1 MEKTAAHYLQRP
13 KPSSAMIAS
22 RQFFLTSLLGLVT
35 TVASAQNIGINTTGA
50 VPAASAILDLVSAD
64 KGLLVPRVALTATN
78 SALPVTA
85 PAISLLVY
93 NTATAG
99 VIPNNVTPGYY
110 YWDGAAWVRVGT
122 GNPGWTILGNAG
134 TVAATNFLG
143 TTDLIDFVVRT
154 NNVERM
160 RILGLNGRVGI
171 GVSPV
176 LAQLEVNSGAAFD
189 AISGHSTNVGG
200 FLGRETNIPIP
211 NQLPLNGAGVY
222 ASNPAA
228 GYASTFAQSTGAATV
243 AAAVAFSSVWIANYG
258 LVDNASAGFNPPGS
272 YSQLNVTNAGLAG
285 DHIALRGYSLRGTV
299 AGNPGFTI
307 GVDGVADAQN
317 QDAIGVEG
325 IAFTNTTTR
334 AGGYFEAYNYAG
346 VLQGYAWV
354 GTTAG
359 GVARKITGTAP
370 VAEIIPTPDHGRIM
384 LTCPESPEY
393 WYQDYGSI
401 ELVNGQ
407 AHVDLD
413 PILADIIMVTP
424 EYPVRVFCT
433 PVDMPNFN
441 GVTMMN
447 RTATGFDLVELNGG
461 THSGVLE
468 YQLVVKPKTGY
479 GEGRFPQAPGPKW
492 LKPDQEPAAAKAAN
506 QVEPGEAFYW
516 PSDQE
521 VYGIDPAKLTPVGGI
536 VPAGEHRGKY
546 KLAEGKYAETP
557 GVPVQKPQGN

>member
-1 MEKTAAHYLQRP
+1 M
-13 KPSSAMIAS
+13 
-22 RQFFLTSLLGLVT
+22 T
-35 TVASAQNIGINTTGA
+35 TVRHLPLIVAMSILATKAHAQNIGINTTGA
-50 VPAASAILDLVSAD
+50 VPAASSILDLVSAD
-64 KGLLVPRVALTATN
+64 KGLLVPRVLLTATN
-78 SALPVTA
+78 AAAPVTA
-85 PAISLLVY
+85 PATSLLVY

-99 VIPNNVTPGYY
+99 AAPFNVTPGYY
-110 YWDGAAWVRVGT
+110 YWDGAQWVRIDT

-134 TVAATNFLG
+134 TVVGTNFLG
-143 TTDLIDFVVRT
+143 TTDNVDLQIRT
-154 NNVERM
+154 NNLERI
-160 RILGLNGRVGI
+160 RVRNNGYVGI
-171 GVSPV
+171 NVAVPT
-176 LAQLEVNSGAAFD
+176 LAQLEVNSGTTFD

-200 FLGRETNIPIP
+200 YLGRETNIPIP
-211 NQLPLNGAGVY
+211 NQTPLNGAGVY

-243 AAAVAFSSVWIANYG
+243 AAAVSFSSVWIANYG
-258 LVDNASAGFNPPGS
+258 LVDNASAIYNPPGS
-272 YSQLNVTNAGLAG
+272 YSQLNVTNTTLGG
-285 DHIALRGYSLRGTV
+285 DHNALRGYSLRGTI
-299 AGNPGFTI
+299 AGNPGFSI
-307 GVDGVADAQN
+307 GVDGTGDAQN
-317 QDAIGVEG
+317 QDAIGVQG

-334 AGGYFEAYNYAG
+334 AGGYFEGYNYAG

-359 GVARKITGTAP
+359 GIARKITGTAA
-370 VAEIIPTPDHGRIM
+370 VSEIIPTPNHGRIM

-393 WYQDYGSI
+393 WYQDYGSV

-413 PILADIIMVTP
+413 PILADIITVTA

-433 PVDMPNFN
+433 PVEMTDFN

-461 THSGVLE
+461 AHSGTVE

-492 LKPDQEPAAAKAAN
+492 LKPEQEPAAAKAAN

-516 PSDQE
+516 PGDQE
-521 VYGIDPAKLTPVGGI
+521 VYGVDPAKLTPIGSM
-536 VPAGEHRGKY
+536 VPAGEHHGKY
-546 KLAEGKYAETP
+546 KTGEGQYAATP
-557 GVPVQKPQGN
+557 GVPVRKP